1 MNMLMK
7 NDNSNIWSQSKRWE
21 KVLEF
26 GKTWVESLRSDPMQ
40 QGWET
45 KKMQSETLKTTI
57 MVENVDQSVCT
68 SQFRVDS

>member
-1 MNMLMK
+1 M
-7 NDNSNIWSQSKRWE
+7 
-21 KVLEF
+21 
-26 GKTWVESLRSDPMQ
+26 ESLRSDAMQ

-45 KKMQSETLKTTI
+45 KKMQSETLKSTI